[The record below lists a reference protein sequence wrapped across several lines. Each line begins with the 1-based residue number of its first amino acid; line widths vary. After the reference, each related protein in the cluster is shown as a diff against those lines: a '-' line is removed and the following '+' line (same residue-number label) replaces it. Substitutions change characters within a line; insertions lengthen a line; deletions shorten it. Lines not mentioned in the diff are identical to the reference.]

1 VVSETILVAEDER
14 AVRSMLAE
22 MLADEGFTVLE
33 AEDGVAALEV
43 ARRHT
48 GPIHLLLT
56 DATMPRMGGRE
67 LAERLVA
74 QRPDTR
80 VVIVSGYTVE
90 ALLSAGAIDRSWTV
104 LAKPFAPGV
113 LVDTVRAA
121 LGR

>member
-1 VVSETILVAEDER
+1 
-14 AVRSMLAE
+14 
-22 MLADEGFTVLE
+22 
-33 AEDGVAALEV
+33 VAALEV

-80 VVIVSGYTVE
+80 VVIVSGHTVE

-104 LAKPFAPGV
+104 LAKPFAPAT
-113 LVDTVRAA
+113 LVDAVRAA

>member
-1 VVSETILVAEDER
+1 VSETILVAEDEP

-22 MLADEGFTVLE
+22 MLGDEGFTVLE

-48 GPIHLLLT
+48 GPIHLLLA

-74 QRPDTR
+74 LRPDTR

-90 ALLSAGAIDRSWTV
+90 ALLSAGAIDGSWTV
-104 LAKPFAPGV
+104 LAKPFAPAT
-113 LVDTVRAA
+113 LVDAVRAA